1 MATEDWVKGAV
12 VGGLIGMVLGILY
25 APKSGKET
33 RAEIAKT
40 AEELTEKAKQQFEQA
55 CVKLD
60 ELACSSKESL
70 GKNRETL
77 KKAITAGVEAF
88 KGEKSSELLQ
98 A

>member
-12 VGGLIGMVLGILY
+12 VGGLIGMVLGILC

-40 AEELTEKAKQQFEQA
+40 ADELTEKARQQFEQA

-60 ELACSSKESL
+60 EPACSSKESL
-70 GKNRETL
+70 GKNKETL
-77 KKAITAGVEAF
+77 EQAITAGVVVL
-88 KGEKSSELLQ
+88 KGE
-98 A
+98 